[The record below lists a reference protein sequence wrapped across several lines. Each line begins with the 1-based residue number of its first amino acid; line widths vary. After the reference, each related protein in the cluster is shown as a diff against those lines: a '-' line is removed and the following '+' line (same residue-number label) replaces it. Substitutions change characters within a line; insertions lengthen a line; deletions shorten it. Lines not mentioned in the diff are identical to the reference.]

1 MRTALQYTRK
11 VVAQTLAAIDLPGDM
26 EPILLNR
33 ELARRIELAEA
44 QAGAAA
50 AVSLGKL
57 RPETGASVEQ
67 VAGGWAAYAG
77 AGSPVTQAIGL
88 ALEDRPISDGEFSR
102 LEEFYRQRNEPVRVE
117 AWPLAHASL
126 FERFAAAGYRVT
138 EFTNVLALGLR
149 DYPAERPAEVNE
161 IQVRQVAGAEIGL
174 WTHTVATAFAEGQE
188 PPAELLETM
197 KAFALAD
204 GVECYLAEIGGQVAG
219 GGTLI
224 LRDGVAGLFGAGT
237 LPEFRKRGVQTEVLR
252 VRMERGRRAGCELA
266 VCLAAPGSSSERNLV
281 RRGFQVLYT
290 RAKFEE

>member
-1 MRTALQYTRK
+1 MTTAFQYTRK
-11 VVAQTLAAIDLPGDM
+11 ALAQTLGAIELPDDM
-26 EPILLNR
+26 EPILLDR

-57 RPETGASVEQ
+57 RPDTGACVEQ

-88 ALEDRPISDGEFSR
+88 ALDGRPVSDGEFSR

-117 AWPLAHASL
+117 ACPLAHASL

-149 DYPAERPAEVNE
+149 EHPAKRPVDVNE

-174 WTHTVATAFAEGQE
+174 WAHTVATAFVEGLE
-188 PPAELLETM
+188 PAPELLETM
-197 KAFALAD
+197 QAFALAD
-204 GVECYLAEIGGQVAG
+204 GVRCYLAEIAGQAAG

-237 LPEFRKRGVQTEVLR
+237 LPAFRKRGVQTELLR
-252 VRMERGRRAGCELA
+252 ERMERGRAAGCELA
-266 VCLAAPGSSSERNLV
+266 VCLAAPGSSSERNVV

-290 RAKFEE
+290 RTKFEK